1 MRVSLAVGVDQQRPG
16 NQRHNP
22 LQSMQRMF
30 FISRV
35 LMIVSLWMNAIAVQA
50 WSPNY
55 VTMLSRDNEATALTA
70 MQLSKLSLDGDN
82 VEDDW
87 RDFRAQLVRSENRDT
102 TTNPKDSEQDGEHW
116 AYETGDFVE
125 RGSIVV
131 SVPSSCSFLDDVD
144 SLNSICYRKS
154 IVLVLDASANF
165 IQGIVLNRP
174 TNIGVKEGTD
184 GMMQFVQPGHGE
196 IVENE
201 LGLQEETHNSP
212 HRWKIWFGG
221 VVNGVY
227 SDSPQVMCI
236 HSVMT
241 DMAKSVSDEVI
252 PGIYLTSFVGAQK
265 IVQSGDANPSDFWIF
280 CGICGWETDTFYR
293 EMHEEGL
300 WHIISAD
307 SGTIVEEL
315 NMLRCEEEV
324 AENCDID
331 ADPMNAGLHT
341 WEMLMEKI
349 GRSDEAHDSSDEFGD
364 LMLHE
369 WATGALSFA
378 FADVRRGVM
387 TETITQVGL
396 DDDGSFMDLAS
407 YDPAYDMTIQ
417 NESREPTMVGT
428 MIRGSSAQRSPYL
441 LYDQGFHKSLI
452 LILRDGD
459 DHAEGVILNHVTTS
473 KVSFDLEN
481 GKSVELN
488 LRYGGPTL
496 TYEDEDGDYVV
507 PTFYLHSNEA
517 LRDNGIGVPIGNSG
531 IYKMTKKE
539 VIKSLT
545 SGVSKD
551 IFVIQGFSV
560 WNKRGDHSGV
570 VGEIENEY
578 FEIVPRSQIKPVWN
592 ALSEQKVL
600 SLDSLDY
607 NMMKGRQAWAVAK
620 EGGAEPTNND
630 VEEEVM
636 QVFGSDI
643 DVASLADEA
652 ARRWVNVNLLVEEE

>member
-1 MRVSLAVGVDQQRPG
+1 
-16 NQRHNP
+16 
-22 LQSMQRMF
+22 
-30 FISRV
+30 
-35 LMIVSLWMNAIAVQA
+35 
-50 WSPNY
+50 
-55 VTMLSRDNEATALTA
+55 
-70 MQLSKLSLDGDN
+70 
-82 VEDDW
+82 
-87 RDFRAQLVRSENRDT
+87 
-102 TTNPKDSEQDGEHW
+102 
-116 AYETGDFVE
+116 
-125 RGSIVV
+125 
-131 SVPSSCSFLDDVD
+131 
-144 SLNSICYRKS
+144 
-154 IVLVLDASANF
+154 
-165 IQGIVLNRP
+165 
-174 TNIGVKEGTD
+174 
-184 GMMQFVQPGHGE
+184 MQFVQPGHGE

-307 SGTIVEEL
+307 SGTIIEEL

-517 LRDNGIGVPIGNSG
+517 LRDNGIGIPIGNSG

-545 SGVSKD
+545 SGVSED

-620 EGGAEPTNND
+620 EGGAGLTND
-630 VEEEVM
+630 DDEEEVM
-636 QVFGSDI
+636 RVFGSDI

-652 ARRWVNVNLLVEEE
+652 ARRWVNVNLLVEELE

>member
-1 MRVSLAVGVDQQRPG
+1 
-16 NQRHNP
+16 
-22 LQSMQRMF
+22 
-30 FISRV
+30 
-35 LMIVSLWMNAIAVQA
+35 MIVAVSLWMNATGVQA
-50 WSPNY
+50 WSSNY
-55 VTMLSRDNEATALTA
+55 APKLSRHNKAAAPLTT
-70 MQLSKLSLDGDN
+70 MHLSKKSPLDGEN

-102 TTNPKDSEQDGEHW
+102 TTNPQDREQDEEHW

-125 RGSIVV
+125 RGSIVI
-131 SVPSSCSFLDDVD
+131 SVPSSCAFLDDVD

-174 TNIGVKEGTD
+174 TNIGVKEGAD

-196 IVENE
+196 MFDNE
-201 LGLQEETHNSP
+201 IGLGGETQNGP

-221 VVNGVY
+221 EVNGVY
-227 SDSPQVMCI
+227 SDSPQVMCL
-236 HSVMT
+236 HSVVSDT
-241 DMAKSVSDEVI
+241 AQSVSDVAI
-252 PGIYLTSFVGAQK
+252 PGIYLTSFAGAQK

-280 CGICGWETDTFYR
+280 CGICGWETNTFYR

-300 WHIISAD
+300 WHIVSAD

-315 NMLRCEEEV
+315 NMVRCEDAV

-396 DDDGSFMDLAS
+396 DDDGSFLDLAS

-417 NESREPTMVGT
+417 NESREATMVGT

-459 DHAEGVILNHVTTS
+459 DHSEGVMLNHVTS
-473 KVSFDLEN
+473 SNVSFDFEN
-481 GKSVELN
+481 SESAELN

-496 TYEDEDGDYVV
+496 HYEDEDGNYVV

-517 LRDNGIGVPIGNSG
+517 LRDDGIGIPIGSSG
-531 IYKMTKKE
+531 IYKMTRNE
-539 VIKSLT
+539 VVKALM
-545 SGVSKD
+545 SGISED

-578 FEIVPRSQIKPVWN
+578 FELVPRSQIKTVWN
-592 ALSEQKVL
+592 ILSEQQIL
-600 SLDSLDY
+600 SPDSLDF
-607 NMMKGRQAWAVAK
+607 NMMKGRQAWVVAK
-620 EGGAEPTNND
+620 EGGAVVTND
-630 VEEEVM
+630 DEEVIK
-636 QVFGSDI
+636 VFGSDI
-643 DVASLADEA
+643 DVESLADEA
-652 ARRWVNVNLLVEEE
+652 TKRWVNVNLLF

>member
-1 MRVSLAVGVDQQRPG
+1 MTDNQRPM
-16 NQRHNP
+16 H
-22 LQSMQRMF
+22 
-30 FISRV
+30 FILYIRF
-35 LMIVSLWMNAIAVQA
+35 LKILTVSLWMNVTGVQA
-50 WSPNY
+50 WSPIH
-55 VTMLSRDNEATALTA
+55 VSKLSRHNTAALPLTA
-70 MQLSKLSLDGDN
+70 MRLSKAPLGDEN

-102 TTNPKDSEQDGEHW
+102 ITNPKDGEQDEEHW

-125 RGSIVV
+125 RGSIVI

-174 TNIGVKEGTD
+174 TNIGVKEGAD

-196 IVENE
+196 MFENE
-201 LGLQEETHNSP
+201 IGLSLGGGTQNGP

-221 VVNGVY
+221 EVNGVY
-227 SDSPQVMCI
+227 SDSPQVMCL
-236 HSVMT
+236 HSVVSET
-241 DMAKSVSDEVI
+241 AQSVSDVAI
-252 PGIYLTSFVGAQK
+252 PGIYLTSFAGAQK

-280 CGICGWETDTFYR
+280 CGICGWETNTFYR

-300 WHIISAD
+300 WHIVSAD

-315 NMLRCEEEV
+315 NMVRCEDAV

-378 FADVRRGVM
+378 VADVRRGVM

-396 DDDGSFMDLAS
+396 DDDGSFLDLAN

-417 NESREPTMVGT
+417 IESREPTMVGT

-459 DHAEGVILNHVTTS
+459 DHSEGVILNHVTSST
-473 KVSFDLEN
+473 VSFDLEN

-496 TYEDEDGDYVV
+496 HYEDEEGNYIV

-517 LRDNGIGVPIGNSG
+517 LRDVGIGVPIGSSG
-531 IYKMTKKE
+531 IYKMTRKE
-539 VIKSLT
+539 VEKALM
-545 SGVSKD
+545 SGVSEN

-560 WNKRGDHSGV
+560 WNKRGEHSGV

-578 FEIVPRSQIKPVWN
+578 FENVPQRQIKTVWKI
-592 ALSEQKVL
+592 LSEQKVL
-600 SLDSLDY
+600 SPESLDF
-607 NMMKGRQAWAVAK
+607 NMMKGRQAWIVAK
-620 EGGAEPTNND
+620 EGGAEVTND
-630 VEEEVM
+630 DEEVIK
-636 QVFGSDI
+636 VFGSDI
-643 DVASLADEA
+643 DVESLADEA
-652 ARRWVNVNLLVEEE
+652 ARRWVNVNLLL